1 MTEDGDKA
9 INKRHPYIRKPR
21 HGNKRLA
28 GNRLTGK
35 QSHKGGEE
43 YLGGHAQAHKKDNH
57 EKGMSSAVFT
67 EWHGANVKK
76 PTGVCRCFY
85 LGMET
90 CYSPLL
96 I

>member
-9 INKRHPYIRKPR
+9 IDKRHPYIRKPR

-35 QSHKGGEE
+35 QRHKSGEE
-43 YLGGHAQAHKKDNH
+43 YLGSHTQAHKKDNH
-57 EKGMSSAVFT
+57 EKGMAPAVFT

-76 PTGVCRCFY
+76 PANELDKYRLGVWG
-85 LGMET
+85 L
-90 CYSPLL
+90 
-96 I
+96 